1 MNPFEE
7 SENNSNEL
15 FSEEKLLITIS
26 RRGRKQNTYLS
37 GWELS
42 KDDLK
47 VNLKKLKKTLGCNGS
62 IKKQEIEGSEMTVLH
77 LQGNHKDKLI
87 NYLVNKNNVNENNIS
102 VRE

>member
-1 MNPFEE
+1 MNPFEDFKD
-7 SENNSNEL
+7 NSNEL

-47 VNLKKLKKTLGCNGS
+47 VHLKNLKKTLGCNGS
-62 IKKQEIEGSEMTVLH
+62 IKKHEIEGSETTVLH